1 MCTRPSSQLALATL
15 VGQLESARVHSF
27 GAGESHGVRVERSRH
42 DGSLCATR
50 SDCAAASRA
59 LATSERTVGKS
70 TSARDR
76 LLEYA
81 CECGDVATVKRLL
94 V

>member
-15 VGQLESARVHSF
+15 AGQQESARVHSF

-50 SDCAAASRA
+50 DQTAQ
-59 LATSERTVGKS
+59 LHLGP
-70 TSARDR
+70 
-76 LLEYA
+76 
-81 CECGDVATVKRLL
+81 
-94 V
+94 